1 MIAQAVG
8 SSTGRS
14 MDAAN
19 IRPSALGKVT
29 CSVRC
34 LGVFREEM
42 PGLTPRGYRGK
53 VGAVTTGNASYP
65 PQLRPVTGPLRW
77 VLVAVGTVSVGLG
90 AVGAILPLLPTTPFL
105 LLAVL
110 CFARSSERMHTWLLA
125 HRWFGP
131 YIVNYYAGTMTKRQL
146 VQTLCIMWIGLGVSA
161 YLIGKPVVW
170 IVFAILG
177 TSVSIHLLTL
187 KWQRARTSTAGHSGT
202 GA

>member
-1 MIAQAVG
+1 M
-8 SSTGRS
+8 
-14 MDAAN
+14 
-19 IRPSALGKVT
+19 
-29 CSVRC
+29 
-34 LGVFREEM
+34 
-42 PGLTPRGYRGK
+42 
-53 VGAVTTGNASYP
+53 
-65 PQLRPVTGPLRW
+65 
-77 VLVAVGTVSVGLG
+77 LVAVGTVSVGLG